1 MGNIYVRIEKGQSFA
16 SASKM
21 VMFICGRDVSRPYV
35 CGAGVGCWVH
45 AESTGC
51 NVDCAAAE
59 ATDAFVADF
68 VLRDEAVL
76 RSRARRRN
84 SRAR

>member
-1 MGNIYVRIEKGQSFA
+1 MA
-16 SASKM
+16 
-21 VMFICGRDVSRPYV
+21 MFICGRDVSRPYV

-59 ATDAFVADF
+59 ATDADLADF